1 MPGWPRGFQ
10 MLLLIFAAVIVGG
23 LGTAFGA
30 IVGGVA
36 VGLFAQVS
44 TLWIPN
50 EFKYVAALALLIVV
64 LLVRPQGILGRRVR
78 VG

>member
-1 MPGWPRGFQ
+1 
-10 MLLLIFAAVIVGG
+10 VIVGG

-30 IVGGVA
+30 ILGGLI
-36 VGLFAQVS
+36 VGLFIQVS
-44 TLWIPN
+44 TLWIPD
-50 EFKYVAALALLIVV
+50 EFKYVAALGLLIVV